1 MAEERNNEN
10 TPPAF
15 TFGDEATPRTSQ
27 EFFEGPSCTSDCCTT
42 TSDDFFED
50 LWNAFKSLSYSEDVT
65 GHTHVTESGISN
77 SPPMASS
84 SSSSHPQPST
94 SHAGTEE
101 ISAIPENIAS
111 IADEAW
117 KYQWNTQ
124 PTPITG
130 GTCNIDGV
138 TDNGSTS
145 YQHLG
150 STSSI
155 DNARPS
161 TSLAGMEEASAS
173 FEDYA
178 TICDD
183 SFEDQWILFDSL
195 NDSKDGTGHT
205 HVSESGI
212 TSSPFM
218 ASSSSV
224 YPAQPSTSRAGMEE
238 ASAVPENIARNA
250 PWTGGTE
257 QRELC
262 GACGNV
268 SSRADALHGHA
279 KEPTNDTAQ
288 ICNAC
293 DQSPVKMSKSV
304 EHFHNLTGKKHKCEA
319 CGKQFRWASD
329 LAKHQLTH
337 TDERR
342 YKCEICEKMFRQA
355 GHLRNHRRTHTDE
368 KPYLC
373 ITCGRTYK
381 CSSDL
386 RKHERTHAGAN
397 RHTCQK
403 CAKSF
408 ENNYNLKRHVGTQ
421 CGNSAFICDI
431 CDRFFMRNSDLLRHH
446 RKKHADETPYE
457 CTHCGCRFA
466 DQETRD
472 RHVCQKERRM

>member
-195 NDSKDGTGHT
+195 NDSKDGTGHA
-205 HVSESGI
+205 HVTESGN
-212 TSSPFM
+212 TSSPPM
-218 ASSSSV
+218 ASSSSINH
-224 YPAQPSTSRAGMEE
+224 AQPSTSRAGMEE
-238 ASAVPENIARNA
+238 ASAIPENIARNA
-250 PWTGGTE
+250 TGTGE
-257 QRELC
+257 REPRVSS
-262 GACGNV
+262 GVSGKV
-268 SSRADALHGHA
+268 SSRRGTSHGNPLKHTGDRT
-279 KEPTNDTAQ
+279 PTLRARDR
-288 ICNAC
+288 
-293 DQSPVKMSKSV
+293 SSVKMS
-304 EHFHNLTGKKHKCEA
+304 GHKCEK
-319 CGKQFRWASD
+319 CGKLLSRADS
-329 LAKHQLTH
+329 LPAHYRTH
-337 TDERR
+337 TSERP
-342 YKCEICEKMFRQA
+342 YKCEICKKSFAHRGSFHKHQQIHT
-355 GHLRNHRRTHTDE
+355 GVKPHICQICTKPFKNKVDLNSHLKSH
-368 KPYLC
+368 
-373 ITCGRTYK
+373 
-381 CSSDL
+381 SSD
-386 RKHERTHAGAN
+386 RP
-397 RHTCQK
+397 
-403 CAKSF
+403 F
-408 ENNYNLKRHVGTQ
+408 V
-421 CGNSAFICDI
+421 CDI
-431 CDRFFMRNSDLLRHH
+431 CNRSYKWKRDLQRH
-446 RKKHADETPYE
+446 RKR
-457 CTHCGCRFA
+457 TH
-466 DQETRD
+466 
-472 RHVCQKERRM
+472 

>member
-178 TICDD
+178 TRQCSRGAETAMAEESNNGNTPPAFTFGEEATPSTSQEFFEGTLCTPDYCATICDD

-195 NDSKDGTGHT
+195 NDSKDGTGHA
-205 HVSESGI
+205 HVTESGN
-212 TSSPFM
+212 TSSPPM
-218 ASSSSV
+218 ASSSSINH
-224 YPAQPSTSRAGMEE
+224 AQPSTSRAGMEE
-238 ASAVPENIARNA
+238 ASAIPENIARNA
-250 PWTGGTE
+250 TGTGE
-257 QRELC
+257 REPRVSS
-262 GACGNV
+262 GVSGKV
-268 SSRADALHGHA
+268 SSRRGTSHGNPLKHTGDRT
-279 KEPTNDTAQ
+279 PTLRARDR
-288 ICNAC
+288 
-293 DQSPVKMSKSV
+293 SSVKMS
-304 EHFHNLTGKKHKCEA
+304 GHKCEK
-319 CGKQFRWASD
+319 CGKLLSRADS
-329 LAKHQLTH
+329 LPAHYRTH
-337 TDERR
+337 TSERP
-342 YKCEICEKMFRQA
+342 YKCEICKKSFAHRGSFHKHQQIHT
-355 GHLRNHRRTHTDE
+355 GVKPHICQICTKPFKNKVDLNSHLKSH
-368 KPYLC
+368 
-373 ITCGRTYK
+373 
-381 CSSDL
+381 SSD
-386 RKHERTHAGAN
+386 RP
-397 RHTCQK
+397 
-403 CAKSF
+403 F
-408 ENNYNLKRHVGTQ
+408 V
-421 CGNSAFICDI
+421 CDI
-431 CDRFFMRNSDLLRHH
+431 CNRSYKWKRDLQRH
-446 RKKHADETPYE
+446 RKR
-457 CTHCGCRFA
+457 TH
-466 DQETRD
+466 
-472 RHVCQKERRM
+472 